1 MHEQSRAVGDRR
13 LERAI
18 VLVLLSG
25 DREPLGGD
33 GESRWSRAQL
43 AAELGTEAQAL
54 QEALER
60 LSQAGVVCL
69 TGAEV
74 WASRAARRMDELGLI
89 SI

>member
-1 MHEQSRAVGDRR
+1 MREQAPAGGDRR

-25 DREPLGGD
+25 DGESLSGD
-33 GESRWSRAQL
+33 GELRWSCVRL

-54 QEALER
+54 QEALDR

-69 TGAEV
+69 AGTDV
-74 WASRAARRMDELGLI
+74 WASRAVRRMDELGLI
-89 SI
+89 GI

>member
-25 DREPLGGD
+25 DRESLGAD
-33 GESRWSRAQL
+33 GEPRWSCARL
-43 AAELGTEAQAL
+43 AAELGIEAQAL
-54 QEALER
+54 QDALER
-60 LSQAGVVCL
+60 LSHAGVVCL
-69 TGAEV
+69 AGTEV

-89 SI
+89 GI